1 MTRLARFWRENWL
14 TILIV
19 GALLIAF
26 VVLRT
31 APSDLASVQAY
42 EDAVGAGAPVVVYF
56 YSNA

>member
-1 MTRLARFWRENWL
+1 MTRLLRFWRENWL

-31 APSDLASVQAY
+31 APSDLATVQAY
-42 EDAVGAGAPVVVYF
+42 EEALSAGQPVVVYF